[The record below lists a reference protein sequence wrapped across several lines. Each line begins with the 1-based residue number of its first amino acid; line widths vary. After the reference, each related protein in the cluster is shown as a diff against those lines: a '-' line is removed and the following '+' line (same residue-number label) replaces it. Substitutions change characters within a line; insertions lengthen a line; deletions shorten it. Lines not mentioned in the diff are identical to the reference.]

1 MSKSGLRICCM
12 AVLLFLFAACSD
24 GIQEVDPEPEIIR
37 EFESQAAYLAARE
50 DSRMRRIFCPA

>member
-1 MSKSGLRICCM
+1 M

-50 DSRMRRIFCPA
+50 DSQMRRIFGPA